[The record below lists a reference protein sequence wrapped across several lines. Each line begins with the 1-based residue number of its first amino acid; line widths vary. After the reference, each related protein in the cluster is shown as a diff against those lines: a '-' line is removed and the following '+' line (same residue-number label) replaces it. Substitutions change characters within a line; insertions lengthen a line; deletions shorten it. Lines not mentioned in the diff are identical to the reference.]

1 RVGRAPASD
10 NPITINLFK
19 GIIRC
24 QCGASV
30 HPTGVKA
37 TYQGVYR
44 CNNVPDGRCNVPTIK
59 RKPFDKWMLDN
70 IVGFLERDDGNNTDK
85 RKAEIEY
92 QISLVTSKLK
102 KATTLLLELDDV
114 TELK

>member
-1 RVGRAPASD
+1 
-10 NPITINLFK
+10 
-19 GIIRC
+19 
-24 QCGASV
+24 
-30 HPTGVKA
+30 
-37 TYQGVYR
+37 
-44 CNNVPDGRCNVPTIK
+44 IK

-114 TELK
+114 TELKEQVKELNIQRSN